1 MDSHLWHRQV
11 SDERHAPSLRAW
23 STHRLDSTPFAE
35 REQYAAAV
43 RRYLRS
49 RPLHSPKHRDLAS
62 DLAQALA
69 EVEDEPPGARTIVSV
84 SAPFAVGKSTLIKQ
98 WGAELYREWVPDST
112 SDTLPEWS
120 DEAGTRFDL
129 VPIVYVTLMAR
140 SKAKDVHGAILTFLG
155 YPSRGTTS
163 EITLRTATAL
173 RNHRVRLLVVDDAHM
188 LHTKSVTGRET
199 LDALKQINTEL
210 GELGGTLVLVG
221 ANLTNGP
228 ALQDPQIRGRLSEH
242 HLAAY
247 DLSTASDASRWQE
260 LLASAEATM
269 RPYLPELPQ
278 DSLPTQL
285 AGPVFKRTQ
294 GFIGDVSTLLAG
306 ATYNALTAGRT
317 RLEREDLAHVQLS
330 SRAHDGEA
338 ALTTTRSSPRDSAR
352 SAKRRAS

>member
-11 SDERHAPSLRAW
+11 NDGKRAPSPQAW
-23 STHRLDSTPFAE
+23 TAHRLDSAPSHE
-35 REQYAAAV
+35 REQYASAV
-43 RRYLRS
+43 RRFLRS
-49 RPLHSPKHRDLAS
+49 HPLHSAKHRHLATQL
-62 DLAQALA
+62 DRALA
-69 EVEDEPPGARTIVSV
+69 EVEDEPPGARTIISV

-98 WGAELYREWVPDST
+98 WGADLYRDWVPDST
-112 SDTLPEWS
+112 SDVLPEWS
-120 DEAGTRFDL
+120 DGAGTRFDL

-163 EITLRTATAL
+163 EITLRTTTAL
-173 RNHRVRLLVVDDAHM
+173 RNHRVRLLIVDDAHM

-228 ALQDPQIRGRLSEH
+228 ALRDPQIRGRLFEH
-242 HLAAY
+242 HLSAY
-247 DLSTASDASRWQE
+247 DVATVGDAGRWQE
-260 LLASAEATM
+260 MLASAETTM
-269 RPYLPELPQ
+269 RPYLPDQ
-278 DSLPTQL
+278 DSLPAEL
-285 AGPVFKRTQ
+285 AGPIFKRTQ

-330 SRAHDGEA
+330 SRAHDGET
-338 ALTTTRSSPRDSAR
+338 ALTTTRSSPGAPAQSAR
-352 SAKRRAS
+352 RQVS